1 MKIELS
7 YRQAILLRGILNT
20 SSKSLMKIGA
30 RPHAGWKYYEWKA
43 EQLRQYAKI
52 IDKKIKVYESSGNQE

>member
-20 SSKSLMKIGA
+20 SSKSLMEIGA
-30 RPHAGWKYYEWKA
+30 RPHGGWKYYEWKA
-43 EQLRQYAKI
+43 AELKRYAKI
-52 IDKKIKVYESSGNQE
+52 IDKKIKEYEGSRD